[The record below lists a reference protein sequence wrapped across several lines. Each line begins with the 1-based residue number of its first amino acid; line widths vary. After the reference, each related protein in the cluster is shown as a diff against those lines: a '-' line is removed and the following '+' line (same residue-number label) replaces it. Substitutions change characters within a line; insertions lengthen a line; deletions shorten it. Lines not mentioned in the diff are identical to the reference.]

1 MSPHAESPGHGFD
14 NHRHTPGHPRSAANR
29 AGRATGRARRATGSA
44 RCAAGSARFSGSP
57 RFSGAPR
64 FSGRPGFSGGPG
76 CIAGRTAGRVE
87 SPVDQIPLRS
97 VARRGAKRAVE
108 PRPADC
114 RGGEGGG
121 PTCDPAACTRQ
132 CRFRPGSGRG
142 GAGARSV
149 RGQRDGLTA
158 RRRVGP
164 RVRHAGP
171 RAWCGRPCTRSRAVL
186 GFPPSVI
193 VPILRPATRPRR
205 QRRWPRFSGW
215 G

>member
-14 NHRHTPGHPRSAANR
+14 NHRHTPGHPRSAANS
-29 AGRATGRARRATGSA
+29 AGRAAGRARRATGSA
-44 RCAAGSARFSGSP
+44 RFPCRPRCSG
-57 RFSGAPR
+57 RRR
-64 FSGRPGFSGGPG
+64 FSGRPG

-108 PRPADC
+108 PRPADY

-121 PTCDPAACTRQ
+121 PTCDPAARTRQ

-171 RAWCGRPCTRSRAVL
+171 RAWCAGSRTWCGRPCTRSRAVL

-193 VPILRPATRPRR
+193 VPILRPTTRPRR